1 MFNKFILMSLA
12 TLLFGCKSKPK
23 KGEPYPE
30 IPHFPAMTS
39 AVLRADTV
47 VFPQGL
53 FPHTYTISPDKERV
67 FVLTYNLE
75 DPTESMVYTVVALDP
90 NGKVLRRVDLPRRS
104 VAIRPCFFW
113 EDDGMVTLIL
123 SDEFIT
129 FDPETLGI
137 RKKIRI
143 FHDENFLKQKELD
156 ELTPY
161 YLNEAYNAAVE
172 KAISKSRSVA
182 VRTGPRSSFAYMMLD
197 KGKSSPEVWQAC
209 TDETLAKADSAFVQ
223 LDNHFNPGSPIGLNR
238 GELQAGE
245 TITDGPVSLTFFN
258 YSIYDTVL
266 DYPNYKNIEA
276 RYYEIITL
284 KGRARFKVSNKG
296 KRQYYLPQ
304 YADNHYLTTKN
315 GAVWMAFEEALY
327 IIR

>member
-12 TLLFGCKSKPK
+12 TLIFGCKSKPK
-23 KGEPYPE
+23 KGEPFPE
-30 IPHFPAMTS
+30 IPHFPALTTG
-39 AVLRADTV
+39 AFRADTV
-47 VFPQGL
+47 LLPQGL
-53 FPHTYTISPDKERV
+53 FPHTFTISPDKERV

-75 DPTESMVYTVVALDP
+75 DPVESMVYTVVALDA
-90 NGKVLRRVDLPRRS
+90 NGNVLRRVDLPKRG
-104 VAIRPCFFW
+104 VATRPCFFW
-113 EDDGMVTLIL
+113 ENDGMVTIIL

-137 RKKIRI
+137 RKKVKI
-143 FHDENFLKQKELD
+143 FNDENFLKQKELD

-161 YLNEAYNAAVE
+161 YLNEAFNDAVE

-197 KGKSSPEVWQAC
+197 KGKTNPEIWQAC

-223 LDNHFNPGSPIGLNR
+223 LDNHFNPGSPIGQNR
-238 GELQAGE
+238 GELQPGE
-245 TITDGPVSLTFFN
+245 TITDGQTTLSFFN

-276 RYYEIITL
+276 RYYEIITP
-284 KGRARFKVSNKG
+284 KGRTRFKVSNKG
-296 KRQYYLPQ
+296 KRRYYLPQ
-304 YADNHYLTTKN
+304 YADNQYLTTKN
-315 GAVWMAFEEALY
+315 GVVWMGFEEGLFM
-327 IIR
+327 IR